1 MYYYCEMKRLIA
13 IYLFVCLAFSVGAQN
28 MTSSPYSQFG
38 YGDLGDYAPNTY
50 RGMGGV
56 GIGMRTNKAIN
67 PMQPASYTGCDSATF
82 MFDLAGSVLWTS
94 YSDATGRRNR
104 ANGNLEYI
112 TLQVPLY
119 KRYVAA
125 SVGVMPF
132 SSVGYNF
139 ALSDSI
145 GSDYHYTTTYA
156 GEGGIT
162 EVYGGLSVNILDW
175 FAVGANVYY
184 MFGEVSNYRALTF
197 TEADMTGVAQYSTL
211 NVSSVRTRVGAQFFH
226 TFAGGDAFTV
236 GGVWEPRLP
245 LKGNYS
251 VIETTWLDTI
261 QTGGAAMQVPM
272 QWGVGASYTWQ
283 QRLTL
288 AFDYT
293 YQAWSDAQT
302 YAGQSLRS
310 RAIYAFGA
318 EYRHNPYG
326 RSYVERICWRLGAK
340 LTDPYQQNVQG
351 KDFKLSLGVGFPL
364 RNAATIFNAT
374 VEYGHR
380 GSMLK
385 EDYMKLTINAA
396 INENWFFKRKL

>member
-1 MYYYCEMKRLIA
+1 MKKLFVT
-13 IYLFVCLAFSVGAQN
+13 YLLVCLAMAMGAQN
-28 MTSSPYSQFG
+28 MTSSPYSRFA
-38 YGDLGDYAPNTY
+38 YGDLGADVPNSY
-50 RGMGGV
+50 RAMGGV

-67 PMQPASYTGCDSATF
+67 PLQPASYTGMDSLTF
-82 MFDLAGSVLWTS
+82 MFDLAGSVMWTT

-112 TLQVPLY
+112 ALQAPIW
-119 KRYVAA
+119 RRNIAFSA
-125 SVGVMPF
+125 GVMPF

-162 EVYGGLSVNILDW
+162 EVYAGLSFNLLDW

-197 TEADMTGVAQYSTL
+197 TESDMTGVAQYGTL
-211 NVSSVRTRVGAQFFH
+211 NVSSLRTRVGAQLFH
-226 TFAGGDAFTV
+226 NFSNQNAFTI
-236 GGVWEPRLP
+236 GAVWEPRLP
-245 LKGNYS
+245 LRGSYS
-251 VIETTWLDTI
+251 LIETTWLDTI
-261 QTGGAAMQVPM
+261 QSGGETMQVPM
-272 QWGVGASYTWQ
+272 QWGVGASYTWH

-293 YQAWSDAQT
+293 FQAWGEVQT
-302 YAGQSLRS
+302 FGTHNLRS
-310 RAIYAFGA
+310 RQIYALGA
-318 EYRHNPYG
+318 EYRHDPYG
-326 RSYVERICWRLGAK
+326 RNYVDRICWRLGAQ
-340 LTDPYQQNVQG
+340 LADPYQANVQG
-351 KDFKLSLGVGFPL
+351 KEFKVSMGVGFPL
-364 RNAATIFNAT
+364 RNAATVFNAT

-380 GSMLK
+380 GSLLK

-396 INENWFFKRKL
+396 ISETWFFKRKL